1 MKTLME
7 TFMTGNKS
15 RILWYA
21 AKLLLKEHMNPGI
34 DKAPAQGV
42 HEPSHEGFM
51 INRTGRW
58 ASLRSRRAGRV
69 TTSDTSCSEGS

>member
-15 RILWYA
+15 RILWYP
-21 AKLLLKEHMNPGI
+21 AKLQLREHMNPRI

-42 HEPSHEGFM
+42 HELSHEGFM
-51 INRTGRW
+51 IHPTGLR
-58 ASLRSRRAGRV
+58 ASPPSRRAG
-69 TTSDTSCSEGS
+69 